1 MPLTPTSNVEATKS
15 SFSARHTFYNFV
27 SAVCTAKSSVVGWV
41 RLSLAR
47 SRGCPARTSDGSCSL
62 ALILLAKA
70 RCCTGG
76 CLHVAWVC
84 APPARWGYTP
94 SQLTVSS
101 QDPVW
106 EGRPDDPD
114 RGFRCPD
121 CEVHEAHAK
130 YLGTRD
136 LAASFAHRV
145 TFYRR
150 MLGGRTSY
158 GRTGDITSPDL
169 RA

>member
-1 MPLTPTSNVEATKS
+1 MGSTLSRTLKRMS
-15 SFSARHTFYNFV
+15 SKNER
-27 SAVCTAKSSVVGWV
+27 
-41 RLSLAR
+41 R
-47 SRGCPARTSDGSCSL
+47 
-62 ALILLAKA
+62 ILLLGLDSAGKSTVLH
-70 RCCTGG
+70 R

-84 APPARWGYTP
+84 APPTRWGYTP